1 MENIHN
7 VLPREIAPGISGYYV
22 HGEKHTLGRVEIKKG
37 SIVPEHHHM
46 HEQITYI
53 LEGQLDM
60 TIGGEQYSLTEGM
73 YHVIKANVRHG
84 AVAITDCVVIDT
96 FSPVREEYK
105 SD

>member
-1 MENIHN
+1 MAYIKD
-7 VLPREIAPGISGYYV
+7 VTPKEIAPGISGYYV

-53 LEGQLDM
+53 LKGQLDM
-60 TIGGEQYSLTEGM
+60 TIDGTQYSLTEGM
-73 YHVIKANVRHG
+73 YHVIYSNVRHG
-84 AVAITDCVVIDT
+84 AVAVTDCVVIDT

-105 SD
+105 ND